1 MKRKKFFTTI
11 LSLLLVSI
19 INAQTFDNNHKIN
32 IDNYYEYLPE
42 YLAGINLGISFKDF
56 TTLKDTTFLNKIDSG
71 ILETFAFQEDIN
83 DGYLDKIIY
92 IFDSTPDSLN
102 NTLPLFQINIFYT
115 EEEQANNFTSQKFG
129 EPLISNESFS
139 QWILKT
145 NKNFVLIVKQ
155 SLNEIKFIATI
166 AGAEWDINK

>member
-1 MKRKKFFTTI
+1 MKRKILFISI
-11 LSLLLVSI
+11 LSI
-19 INAQTFDNNHKIN
+19 IFVNILYAQTFENKRKIN

-42 YLAGINLGISFKDF
+42 FLADIKLGISFNDF
-56 TTLKDTTFLNKIDSG
+56 TTLKDTTFLTKIDSE
-71 ILETFAFQEDIN
+71 IPETFAFQEDVN
-83 DGYLDKIIY
+83 DEYLDKIIY

-129 EPLISNESFS
+129 EPIISNESIS
-139 QWILKT
+139 QWIFKT

-155 SLNEIKFIATI
+155 HILEVKLIATI
-166 AGAEWDINK
+166 AGAEWDLNN